1 MQKIPPKG
9 GAAQFCIKRRR
20 IPGFLLPK
28 ILLFF
33 IF

>member
-9 GAAQFCIKRRR
+9 GAAQKRR